1 MQYGNIIRG
10 KFLERENR
18 FIAYVSLNG
27 CREKVHVKN
36 TGRCREL
43 LVPGAVVYLTK
54 SNNPKRSTVY
64 DLVSVEKDG
73 HIFNIDSQA
82 PNQVVYEWLKQ
93 GGLSEQIGEALEIR
107 PETKFQ
113 NSRFDFYV
121 ETEKEKI
128 FLEVKG
134 VTLEE
139 NGILRFPD
147 APSQRAV
154 KHVEELI
161 SAKKSGYRVFVMFV
175 IQMEGAELFMPN
187 QELQPEFAE
196 ALARAKREGV
206 EILAYDCQVTADTL
220 NIKRSIQIKVG
231 EDKTEKKEAKEKK
244 VEKEE
249 TEGKAKEEKAKTEEN
264 KSKVENAEKDR
275 EEAKEQNETTER
287 GKTGK
292 QEKSSGV
299 VKETLRFGS
308 LEAIPKLLLPWYD
321 TNRRILPWREVATP
335 YRVWVSEIMLQ
346 QTRVETVKPYFER
359 FMKALPGIQ
368 ELAEA
373 EEDVLLKLW
382 EGLGYYNRVR
392 NLQKAA
398 VTVMTE
404 YHGVMP
410 DSYEELL
417 KLSGIGSYTAG
428 AIASIAY
435 RIPVP
440 AVDGNVLRVL
450 ARIRKDGRLISDAKV
465 KSAVEQELLPA
476 MPQDRPGD
484 FNQAM
489 MEIGACVCLPNGA
502 PLCEKCPLA
511 SICMAHRDGTE
522 LEYPKK
528 EGKKP
533 RTVEEKTILVL
544 QDANRTVIRKRPDRG
559 LLAGMY
565 EFPWLEGFPGADEV
579 VDWLAENGIRTIRI
593 EALEDA
599 RHIFTHREW
608 LMKGYRIRVDELEEK
623 NTSAACEN
631 WLYIRPEEVGESY
644 PVPSAFGAYTKVL
657 KIKRGKERYK
667 EEES

>member
-64 DLVSVEKDG
+64 DLVSVEKEG
-73 HIFNIDSQA
+73 RIFNIDSQA

-93 GGLSEQIGEALEIR
+93 GGLSGQIGEALEIR

-161 SAKKSGYRVFVMFV
+161 SAKKAGYRVFVMFV

-196 ALARAKREGV
+196 ALARAKGEGV

-220 NIKRSIQIKVG
+220 NIKTPIQIKVG

-244 VEKEE
+244 VKKIEKEE
-249 TEGKAKEEKAKTEEN
+249 
-264 KSKVENAEKDR
+264 S
-275 EEAKEQNETTER
+275 
-287 GKTGK
+287 
-292 QEKSSGV
+292 EKSLGV

-346 QTRVETVKPYFER
+346 QTRVEAVKPYFER

-450 ARIRKDGRLISDAKV
+450 ARIRKDDRLISDAKV

-511 SICMAHRDGTE
+511 SICMAHKDGTE

-565 EFPWLEGFPGADEV
+565 EFPWLEGFHGADEV

-623 NTSAACEN
+623 NTSEACEN